1 MMDID
6 QYILDFDLDMSAIE
20 NGDLDVFW
28 GRVVTTE
35 VKNQSKCS
43 SSDVWKGECLV
54 EEVEAVQTRSKRK
67 LKL

>member
-1 MMDID
+1 MMDND

-43 SSDVWKGECLV
+43 SSDVWKGKRLA